1 MVSVELVIAPA
12 TSLTAPTIGAL
23 QMSLSY
29 RLNRR
34 LTLIN
39 SFEFGVTSD
48 APDMRLTIR
57 APYSF

>member
-1 MVSVELVIAPA
+1 
-12 TSLTAPTIGAL
+12 
-23 QMSLSY
+23 MSLSY
-29 RLNRR
+29 RLSRR

-48 APDMRLTIR
+48 APDMRLTVR